1 MRKEKDS
8 SQIKYYLSKEWLTI
22 LLTLIFGVGYNVL
35 AIFAPSFQGKLLD
48 AVIDGKPLNFV
59 ILSAV
64 AFLAM
69 LIIVQVARCLKRF
82 YVRKFANSTKR
93 SMRAEMYN
101 RAIAQP
107 LWALDKLEV
116 GDLMSRCIGDVDIA
130 VEGMRKSMTEILD
143 TGVAMIA
150 LGGMLF
156 AYEPKSTAIGCGFV
170 ILSAVTAFLLT
181 RVVTKYTKAYRESES
196 KLTRKSLE
204 LTTNATLF
212 REYGALGNQITQ
224 FDKSAKDT
232 QRAATKSSLIVS
244 ATPPL
249 YTIVASLGV
258 VFVIYLGGK
267 NVLSNVW
274 TIGVFSAYLSLYLQF
289 VGKASK
295 ISKLVNS
302 IQQAKISWKRTKIY
316 FDASSEKASQSET
329 ADGQYKSRNNQKEN
343 NNKQNNTEKNQNNI
357 IETQCEIVQSELTIA
372 DTIATQTATLQVVN
386 LTFAYDGEQVF
397 RPITF
402 SARAGEIVGLVGKIA
417 SGKSSALLAMTGLYG
432 YIGEQ
437 KIDGIELRD
446 ISRKQAG
453 KTISYSA
460 HNAFLLDDTLAEN
473 IAIGRD
479 VDVLTALDDVCFDKD
494 LLDMPNGAQTVV
506 GDNGVRLSGGQQAR
520 ISLARALAG
529 ENKIV
534 LLDDPF
540 SAVDQATEL
549 AIIAKLR
556 ERYKD
561 KIFVVA
567 SHRPTI
573 FDYADKTIEIVSTL
587 SKGGRNA

>member
-1 MRKEKDS
+1 MRKENDS

-59 ILSAV
+59 MLSAV

-69 LIIVQVARCLKRF
+69 LIVVPGPTCLKRV
-82 YVRKFANSTKR
+82 YVRKFANATKR

-107 LWALDKLEV
+107 LWALDKIEV

-170 ILSAVTAFLLT
+170 VLSAVTAFLLT

-316 FDASSEKASQSET
+316 FDESAGKASQSET
-329 ADGQYKSRNNQKEN
+329 ADGE
-343 NNKQNNTEKNQNNI
+343 
-357 IETQCEIVQSELTIA
+357 TIA
-372 DTIATQTATLQVVN
+372 DVIATQTATLQVVN

-402 SARAGEIVGLVGKIA
+402 SAHAGEIVGLVGKIA

-460 HNAFLLDDTLAEN
+460 HNSFLLDDTLAEN

-520 ISLARALAG
+520 ISLARALTG